1 MSYTATRWVIL
12 ALAFGLSTANL
23 LADGPVF
30 EVVSIREVPRN
41 APPVMRDQAFTPFR
55 PGGQFV
61 DPRANLA
68 WMIVFAFHIPSFIQ
82 LTGLPDWAKEQSF
95 SVIAKPSEDFPQLPP
110 EENVEQVR
118 AMMREMLAT
127 RFHLKLHTESREQK
141 VLKLQV
147 ARGGLKIKA
156 VDPPVPP
163 QKEGLP
169 GLAAGN
175 SGGRMIGN
183 KVTMA
188 RIAKALTAIL
198 HCPVLD
204 ETGLSGYYTF
214 DVKWTA
220 AEPVNEAVFT
230 GLGPEGVSAIMTGL
244 NDLLGLRLASGT
256 GTINYWVVDSVERP
270 TPN

>member
-1 MSYTATRWVIL
+1 MSKFRCTGAIRAATL
-12 ALAFGLSTANL
+12 ALLLGLTNL

-41 APPVMRDQAFTPFR
+41 APPLMREQNFTPVR

-61 DPRANLA
+61 DSRTNLL
-68 WMIVFAFHIPSFIQ
+68 WMLQFAYHIPSFIQ

-256 GTINYWVVDSVERP
+256 GTINY
-270 TPN
+270 